1 MTYDI
6 CHMLLYPNDRLM
18 EFFSLANKLE
28 SQKFNF
34 SDPRSKEYIV
44 HTTKLELFCIVIFA
58 NQKDV
63 IYEAIHY
70 YYSITLLTTLC

>member
-34 SDPRSKEYIV
+34 SDPRSLGEIGIILQPEKM
-44 HTTKLELFCIVIFA
+44 
-58 NQKDV
+58 
-63 IYEAIHY
+63 
-70 YYSITLLTTLC
+70 

>member
-1 MTYDI
+1 
-6 CHMLLYPNDRLM
+6 MLLYPNDRLM

-44 HTTKLELFCIVIFA
+44 HTTKLELFCIVICA
-58 NQKDV
+58 NQKRCD
-63 IYEAIHY
+63 
-70 YYSITLLTTLC
+70 LLGHSRLLLNNFTYNIMLTDTI

>member
-1 MTYDI
+1 
-6 CHMLLYPNDRLM
+6 MLLYPNDRLM

-44 HTTKLELFCIVIFA
+44 HTTKLELFCIVICA
-58 NQKDV
+58 NQKRCD
-63 IYEAIHY
+63 
-70 YYSITLLTTLC
+70 L